1 MTRWGKFEISGGVL
15 SCWVEVGLVIIGFAE
30 VAEEEEATGID

>member
-1 MTRWGKFEISGGVL
+1 VTRWGKFEIGGGLLGCGVD
-15 SCWVEVGLVIIGFAE
+15 VGLVMIGFE